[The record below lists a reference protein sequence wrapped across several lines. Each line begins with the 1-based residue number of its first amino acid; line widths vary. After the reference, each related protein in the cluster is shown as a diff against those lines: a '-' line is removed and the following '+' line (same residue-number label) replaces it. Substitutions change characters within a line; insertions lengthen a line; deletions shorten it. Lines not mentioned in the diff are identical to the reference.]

1 MEVRRKSRARL
12 SRNESADR
20 LAKLGVDVLCGEA
33 KFVSTDTV
41 EGDARRLRFSR
52 GVIATGERAAS
63 PPIPRIAEA
72 GFLTNETVFSL
83 TELPKRLVV
92 IGAGPIGCELA
103 QAFRCFG
110 SEVFILSRGPR
121 LLPREDADAAAVL
134 SAQLEREG
142 IRLMLGVKIRKVE
155 KRNEGKVVVFDGQ
168 TTHGEVVGDE
178 ILVGVG
184 RAPNV
189 EGLNLEAA
197 GVEFDQTGVKVDD
210 RLRTTNRRIYAAGDI
225 CSVYKFT
232 HAADAMARI
241 ALQNALF
248 FGRKTASAPVIPW
261 SPYTHPNAPHA
272 CPYTQH

>member
-20 LAKLGVDVLCGEA
+20 LAKLGVDVFFGDA
-33 KFVSTDTV
+33 KFASPDVV
-41 EGDARRLRFSR
+41 EVDGRRLRFSR
-52 GVIATGERAAS
+52 AVIATGARAAS
-63 PPIPRIAEA
+63 PPIPGIAEA

-83 TELPKRLVV
+83 TKLPKRLVV

-110 SEVFILSRGPR
+110 SEVSILSRGVG

-134 SAQLEREG
+134 SAQFEREG

-155 KRNEGKVVVFDGQ
+155 KRTEGKVVIFDGQ

-197 GVEFDQTGVKVDD
+197 AVEFDQTGVKVHALLPPTNHRTYPPPIIATPNHFTP
-210 RLRTTNRRIYAAGDI
+210 RL
-225 CSVYKFT
+225 
-232 HAADAMARI
+232 
-241 ALQNALF
+241 
-248 FGRKTASAPVIPW
+248 AP
-261 SPYTHPNAPHA
+261 T
-272 CPYTQH
+272 